1 MGVKVLGEIV
11 TLKTVDIKSLSR
23 KQLESAYLRLLKVS
37 EMKTGLIQFLGSKD
51 IAIEQALPVKTS
63 KQPFRITTKR

>member
-1 MGVKVLGEIV
+1 MGVKVLREIV

-51 IAIEQALPVKTS
+51 IAIEQALPRKTA
-63 KQPFRITTKR
+63 KQTSIIITTR